1 MTGTTA
7 YKNNKNAGSRA
18 IRVVVWTAGM
28 TVGLLFLLI
37 TGYILIKGIPEIK
50 GSLFEWHYNSEN
62 VSMLPAILNTLEIS
76 LLTLGIAVPVG
87 TAAAVYLCEYSKRG
101 SRLVKLIRVTVE
113 TLQGIPSIVYGL
125 FGYLLFVISLGW
137 GYSMIAGIL
146 TLVIMVLPVIIRT
159 AEEALLAVPDSYRE
173 GSFGLGAGKV
183 RTIFRIILPS
193 AVPGILAGVILA
205 AGRIAGETAALVFT
219 AGTAGN
225 FTGNMTDSARTLSV
239 HMYCLWNEGL
249 YTSEAYATSVIL
261 LVMVVSM
268 NAVSN
273 FIAKKLVNKNGK

>member
-50 GSLFEWHYNSEN
+50 ASLFERHYNSEN

-87 TAAAVYLCEYSKRG
+87 VAAAVYLCEYAKRG

-137 GYSMIAGIL
+137 GYSMIAGVL

-183 RTIFRIILPS
+183 RTVFRIILPS

-205 AGRIAGETAALVFT
+205 VGRIAGETAALIFT

-225 FTGNMTDSARTLSV
+225 FTGNLADSARTLSV

-261 LVMVVSM
+261 LVMVVGM
-268 NAVSN
+268 NAISN
-273 FIAKKLVNKNGK
+273 FIAKRLVNKNGK